1 VDAGSRPRDVHQT
14 SARRAR
20 HANCAEANARGAE
33 RGLLAGPGMKQ
44 LIAVLVLS
52 ISIVAG
58 TRDAGAD
65 SRRLKSNVVIVRPQ
79 FHDKTRVAFHELAG
93 KLAALAAETERAD
106 ASKKDVA
113 DVLRGVAM
121 YYEQLAVSPGHG
133 TGWFWIPPGG
143 DVAFVVTNKHVAGQA
158 ASVRLEF
165 DNNRHP
171 RIDTGRV
178 IYSDPIHDIS
188 VIEVAKRDLPAETT
202 GFEVV
207 EADTSE
213 GVAVWASGF
222 PGTETR
228 DGQIPAY
235 SLTNGIVSNADF
247 PGPEGKVIA
256 HTATIDPGNSGGPLL
271 VEASRAA
278 LRYHVIGMNTWKH
291 TGRGRTNVNLSINA
305 PTIAQALRDAQQARL
320 VAGDRDRL
328 ARSLRLTAERLADEL
343 GSARPDFRLLN
354 GMISYSFVA
363 ERPEIIQILLEQLL
377 AGKLTPEQG
386 QRFLE
391 EPLEASRERLW
402 LLFFATFS
410 TGASNLGDVRLDRIT
425 DEDRVTTDRAVR
437 TVYQIAG
444 KKQEIVWAWEHGA
457 WRIADASF
465 EHAFAAAPPPAS
477 SGGST
482 AGAGTPA
489 DPAKRTAVVTPE
501 PTGADTAT
509 KVVVAPGQARRLS
522 LAVRIA
528 MGYQAATNGDFS
540 STISDQDSGA
550 YSAELAF
557 AVNKHF
563 AIATGLGYHSLGAE
577 YQISDGGDF
586 YDVWEDVW
594 YVQVPVLARAQLALA
609 GKVGEV
615 RLFASGGLALD
626 LAMDRGGGFSGGGTG
641 GDLPAEWYDE
651 HNELNVAAL
660 LGGGLEFGFG
670 RAPALY
676 LGVDVR
682 TERHLLDEWT
692 DAQFSGGEN
701 YRYTATRF
709 GLSLRYQPR
718 R

>member
-1 VDAGSRPRDVHQT
+1 
-14 SARRAR
+14 
-20 HANCAEANARGAE
+20 
-33 RGLLAGPGMKQ
+33 MK
-44 LIAVLVLS
+44 LS
-52 ISIVAG
+52 IAALILAFSIVAG
-58 TRDAGAD
+58 ARAADAD
-65 SRRLKSNVVIVRPQ
+65 SRRLKSNVVIVKPQ
-79 FHDKTRVAFHELAG
+79 FHDRTRLAFHELAG
-93 KLAALAAETERAD
+93 RLATLAAETERAD
-106 ASKKDVA
+106 AAKKDVA
-113 DVLRGVAM
+113 DALRGVAA
-121 YYEQLAVSPGHG
+121 YYEQLSVSPGHG
-133 TGWFWIPPGG
+133 TGWVWLPPGG

-188 VIEVAKRDLPAETT
+188 VIEVSRRDLPAEAT
-202 GFEVV
+202 GFELI
-207 EADTSE
+207 EAETSE

-222 PGTETR
+222 PGTETAAGR
-228 DGQIPAY
+228 IPAY

-247 PGPEGKVIA
+247 PGPDGTVIA
-256 HTATIDPGNSGGPLL
+256 HTATIDGGNSGGPLL

-343 GSARPDFRLLN
+343 GSSRPDFRLLN

-377 AGKLTPEQG
+377 TGKLTPEQG

-402 LLFFATFS
+402 VLFFATFS
-410 TGASNLGDVRLDRIT
+410 TGTSHLGDVRLDRIT
-425 DEDRVTTDRAVR
+425 DEDRVTTDRTVR

-465 EHAFAAAPPPAS
+465 EHAFAGTPPPA
-477 SGGST
+477 GAST
-482 AGAGTPA
+482 GTPA
-489 DPAKRTAVVTPE
+489 PAETTPAKRTAAATTPP
-501 PTGADTAT
+501 PTGDAVAKIT
-509 KVVVAPGQARRLS
+509 APGRPGRLS
-522 LAVRIA
+522 FAVRA
-528 MGYQAATNGDFS
+528 AFGFQKATNGDFS

-550 YSAELAF
+550 YSAEVNV
-557 AVNKHF
+557 AVNKHLSVV
-563 AIATGLGYHSLGAE
+563 TGVGYHSLGAE
-577 YQISDGGDF
+577 YQLSSGSDLFDL
-586 YDVWEDVW
+586 WEDVW
-594 YVQVPVLARAQLALA
+594 YLQVPVMLRAQGALA
-609 GKVGEV
+609 GALGEV
-615 RLFASGGLALD
+615 RVFANAGVGLDLALD
-626 LAMDRGGGFSGGGTG
+626 RGGEFYGTG
-641 GDLPAEWYDE
+641 GEGALDSSWYQE
-651 HNELNVAAL
+651 HNDLNVAML
-660 LGGGLEFGFG
+660 VGGGLEVGFG
-670 RAPALY
+670 SAPSLY
-676 LGVDVR
+676 VGVDAR
-682 TERHLLDEWT
+682 HERHLLDEWT
-692 DAQFSGGEN
+692 DAQFTGGEN

-709 GLSLRYQPR
+709 GLSVRYQPR